1 MDHFKSVIS
10 SSYPIDSL
18 CGHACMRYVLWF
30 VMDYILLFR
39 AKGHK
44 RIQYYY
50 YDWKYLQCPLRFD
63 SCRDVLCM
71 IMIPCFLLPETE
83 GFKIDTMGTYH
94 GMTLKSV
101 TEGAQARKKES
112 SQPAA
117 HNHSSVPAQ
126 MSRPI
131 SQARPPPNQKKGENL
146 FFVSIS
152 LRAVKG
158 TNQRWV
164 DFLNMYLFF
173 CM

>member
-1 MDHFKSVIS
+1 
-10 SSYPIDSL
+10 
-18 CGHACMRYVLWF
+18 
-30 VMDYILLFR
+30 
-39 AKGHK
+39 
-44 RIQYYY
+44 
-50 YDWKYLQCPLRFD
+50 
-63 SCRDVLCM
+63 M
-71 IMIPCFLLPETE
+71 IMTPSFLLPETE

-112 SQPAA
+112 SQPVT

-131 SQARPPPNQKKGENL
+131 SQARPPPNQKKGEHL

-152 LRAVKG
+152 LQTVKG

-164 DFLNMYLFF
+164 V
-173 CM
+173 